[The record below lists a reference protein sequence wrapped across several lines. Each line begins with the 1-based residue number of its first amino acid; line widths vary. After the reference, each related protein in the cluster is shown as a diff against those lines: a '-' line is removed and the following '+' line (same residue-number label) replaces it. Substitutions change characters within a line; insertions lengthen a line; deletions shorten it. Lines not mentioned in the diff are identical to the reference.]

1 MFNEFE
7 SLYGSGF
14 MQIFLIAALLGLV
27 VTVFYLIT
35 LQKTLQAISPQ
46 NRLMPPANVW
56 LLLIPIFNLVWQFIV
71 INKIADSIKLE
82 CMHLN
87 IPTDEDRPTQKIGNT
102 KNVLSI
108 CGIIPTI
115 GIFLSIAWLICWI
128 IYWVKVAEY
137 KKMILS
143 NQNNFLMDV
152 EQRII
157 EKESE

>member
-7 SLYGSGF
+7 SFYGNGF

-27 VTVFYLIT
+27 VTIFYLIT

-56 LLLIPIFNLVWQFIV
+56 LLLIPLFNLVWQFIV

-82 CMHLN
+82 CIRLN
-87 IPTDEDRPTQKIGNT
+87 IPTNEDRPTHKIGNT
-102 KNVLSI
+102 KNVLSL
-108 CGIIPTI
+108 CGLIPFI
-115 GIFLSIAWLICWI
+115 GTYLSIAGLVCWI

-137 KKMILS
+137 KKIIIA

-152 EQRII
+152 EQSII
-157 EKESE
+157 EKNSE